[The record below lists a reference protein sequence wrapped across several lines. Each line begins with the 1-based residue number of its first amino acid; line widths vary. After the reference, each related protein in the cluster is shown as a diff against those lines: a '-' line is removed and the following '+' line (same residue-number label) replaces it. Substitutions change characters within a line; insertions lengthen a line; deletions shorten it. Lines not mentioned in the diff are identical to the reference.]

1 MTEEQA
7 KQLLQKY
14 LDGKI
19 TSSESEKVE
28 RWYALLNREHSEI
41 SADRKREIGNHI
53 FGELQMAMRSER
65 VRRFAYFRNTW
76 FKIAACLLL
85 SLSIGFA
92 VSKLNRT
99 VNNKIHFITLT
110 TEANQKRKLKF
121 SDGSEIILG
130 SSAKISYPAKF
141 TATSRTVELREGEA
155 FFDITHDEKRPF
167 NVKTASGLNIQVLGT
182 SFQVK
187 SYQNSH
193 KVEVAVATGKVA
205 VMNNKR
211 LLGTLIKDQQLE
223 FDKHTG
229 YAAIHHSNSERY
241 VQFSF
246 QGTTLKE
253 VIEKLEYVYSI
264 KIRLTDPRLAGL
276 KCTATFSS
284 SQKPE
289 EILDILCS
297 LHHIKFIQNQ
307 DHKTFKINP

>member
-7 KQLLQKY
+7 KLLLQKY
-14 LDGKI
+14 LEGK
-19 TSSESEKVE
+19 TTPTETEKVE
-28 RWYALLNREHSEI
+28 RWYAVLNPKLSEI
-41 SADRKREIGNHI
+41 SADRKRDIGDHI
-53 FGELQMAMRSER
+53 FGELQLAMRKENVGR
-65 VRRFAYFRNTW
+65 LAYFRNTW
-76 FKIAACLLL
+76 FKVAACLLL
-85 SLSIGFA
+85 GLSIGFA
-92 VSKLNRT
+92 VSKLNHP
-99 VNNKIHFITLT
+99 VYNKTHFITLT

-155 FFDITHDEKRPF
+155 FFDIAHDEKRPF
-167 NVKTASGLNIQVLGT
+167 NVKTASGLNIRVLGT
-182 SFQVK
+182 SFHVK
-187 SYQNSH
+187 SYQKSH

-205 VMNNKR
+205 VTNNKR

-229 YAAIHHSNSERY
+229 YAAIHHSNSQRY

-264 KIRLTDPRLAGL
+264 KILLADARLAGL

-284 SQKPE
+284 KQRPE

-297 LHHIKFIQNQ
+297 LHHIKFTQNQ